1 MIWEAAITMH
11 CCSGPKF
18 SYAGP
23 AKFGKWLLGFN
34 GCAMAQAMRHAGSHC
49 GSRFC
54 DHTQII
60 YIGKIKMPFINF
72 SWIARV
78 VKGKS

>member
-1 MIWEAAITMH
+1 MVGEAAIAMH

-49 GSRFC
+49 GQFC
-54 DHTQII
+54 GHRQIV
-60 YIGKIKMPFINF
+60 YIIKIKNPSVIF
-72 SWIARV
+72 SWFSRM
-78 VKGKS
+78 VKGE